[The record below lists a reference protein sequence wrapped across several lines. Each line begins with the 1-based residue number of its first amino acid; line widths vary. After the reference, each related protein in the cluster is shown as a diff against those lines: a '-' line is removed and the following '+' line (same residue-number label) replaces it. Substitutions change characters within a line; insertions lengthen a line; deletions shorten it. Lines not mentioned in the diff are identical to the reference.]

1 MGYIG
6 FTQRPGWSEISMDMD
21 LARHNM
27 VEQQIKP
34 HSVLNPKILHL
45 LESLHRENFVPM
57 AYQQIAYAD
66 TSVPLGNNRILLP
79 PDIIGRLL
87 EALRFNGSEQVLEI
101 GTGTGY
107 LTALLARL
115 SQHVTSVEVLKPLA
129 LQANRNLLDLGIK
142 NYEIITGNALEV
154 LKGSKAFDVI
164 VLTGSITYLP
174 KRLSNH
180 LKYGGKL
187 FAVLGHDPIMQACIF
202 TRINE
207 GEWSKTTLFET
218 VVPPLK
224 EIIDVTTFE
233 F

>member
-1 MGYIG
+1 
-6 FTQRPGWSEISMDMD
+6 MDMA

-27 VEQQIKP
+27 IEQQIKP
-34 HSVLNPKILHL
+34 HGVLDPKIIQL
-45 LESLHRENFVPM
+45 LESLQRETFVPM

-66 TSVPLGNNRILLP
+66 TAVPLGNGRALLP
-79 PDIIGRLL
+79 PHIIGRLL
-87 EALRFNGSEQVLEI
+87 EALRFNGSEQVLEV

-107 LTALLARL
+107 LTAILAKL
-115 SQHVTSVEVLKPLA
+115 SQHVTSVETLKPLA
-129 LQANRNLLDLGIK
+129 LQAHRNLDDLGIK

-164 VLTGSITYLP
+164 VLTGSISYLP
-174 KRLSNH
+174 KVLSHH

-187 FAVLGHDPIMQACIF
+187 FAVLGHEPIMQACIF

>member
-1 MGYIG
+1 
-6 FTQRPGWSEISMDMD
+6 MDMD

-34 HSVLNPKILHL
+34 HGVLNPKIIQL
-45 LESLHRENFVPM
+45 LATMHRETFVPM

-66 TSVPLGNNRILLP
+66 TSVPLGNGRVLLP
-79 PDIIGRLL
+79 PSIIGRLL
-87 EALRFNGSEQVLEI
+87 EALHFTGTEQVLEI

-107 LTALLARL
+107 LTALLAQL
-115 SQHVTSVEVLKPLA
+115 SQHVTSVEMLKPLA
-129 LQANRNLLDLGIK
+129 LQANRNISELGIK
-142 NYEIITGNALEV
+142 NYEIIAGNALQV

-164 VLTGSITYLP
+164 VLTGSIAYLP
-174 KRLSNH
+174 KTLCNH
-180 LKYGGKL
+180 VKFGGKL
-187 FAVLGHDPIMQACIF
+187 FAVLGHEPIMQACIL

-207 GEWSKTTLFET
+207 GEWTKTTLFET